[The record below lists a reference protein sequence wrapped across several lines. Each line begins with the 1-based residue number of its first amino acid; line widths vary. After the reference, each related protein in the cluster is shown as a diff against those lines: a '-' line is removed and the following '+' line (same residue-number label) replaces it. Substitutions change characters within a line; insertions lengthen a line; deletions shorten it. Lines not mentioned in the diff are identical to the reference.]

1 MQNLKYDTN
10 EFVYKTLTESQ
21 TEIRLVVAKR
31 GWGDSEDG
39 WIGSLQ
45 LAAAN
50 YYIQDR

>member
-1 MQNLKYDTN
+1 MNLSTKH
-10 EFVYKTLTESQ
+10 KQSHRQ

-31 GWGDSEDG
+31 GRGDSEDG